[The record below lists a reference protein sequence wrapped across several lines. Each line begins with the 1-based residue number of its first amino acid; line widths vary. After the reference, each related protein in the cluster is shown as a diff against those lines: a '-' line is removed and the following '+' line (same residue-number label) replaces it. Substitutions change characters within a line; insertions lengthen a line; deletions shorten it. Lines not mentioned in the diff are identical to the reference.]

1 MTIARHPKTA
11 ISTTPRRLLGR
22 REDFA
27 ELRARTDAEQSVGC
41 VDPGPSGFDFSEDE
55 AKRVL
60 KGQSRSW
67 PFTDAPL
74 RARTLLPADATESTS
89 VEGVRCKDRHTG

>member
-11 ISTTPRRLLGR
+11 ISTTPRRLLAR
-22 REDFA
+22 RRDFA
-27 ELRARTDAEQSVGC
+27 ELRARSDAEQSVGC

-55 AKRVL
+55 AKHVL
-60 KGQSRSW
+60 KGPSRSW

-74 RARTLLPADATESTS
+74 RAPTLLPADATQSMS
-89 VEGVRCKDRHTG
+89 VERVRCKHRHTG